1 MTVIA
6 FDSKDF
12 ERRRL
17 IQDIDTETKEP
28 VLKEETTFF
37 SPLGVGVKF
46 KNVGTFK
53 KIYLK
58 RIQELVE
65 EFQVSHKRVVYDS
78 YSLKEELSH
87 RKAIPFCDNLIY
99 KLRHYIDSIFFAYV
113 ILPPDKFPTVEV
125 GGFKS
130 PSREIKSAVFL
141 RNLAPMFSYITAW
154 AYFGFHRYEKD
165 ELHLDSF
172 NSKQTY
178 AWADLTAIA
187 KPTIFPHGDEC
198 NPHIAIA
205 DIIAYLTD
213 AKLYNQKLKL
223 QPEDLQRIWEQYG
236 FQVETRYLDI
246 NTFSK
251 YRWHSDDLIDITPY
265 LARPIVFLLV
275 DELEKLQ
282 PTSSPNQE
290 ESEEPKTSSPA
301 VEDSSEE
308 KRFRKL
314 VRRMEPWY
322 AATAYACNKG
332 GAAQLFN
339 YYIDRTKVKDGDT
352 MVYIGNKSKEMAES
366 FSHMLDIEVL
376 SAKEVRKAVNR
387 EKA

>member
-1 MTVIA
+1 M
-6 FDSKDF
+6 
-12 ERRRL
+12 
-17 IQDIDTETKEP
+17 IQDIDPETKEP
-28 VLKEETTFF
+28 MLKEITTFF

-53 KIYLK
+53 KVCLK

-65 EFQVSHKRVVYDS
+65 EFEVSQKRVLYDS

-87 RKAIPFCDNLIY
+87 RRAIPFCDNLIY
-99 KLRHYIDSIFFAYV
+99 KLRHYIDSIFFTYV
-113 ILPPDKFPTVEV
+113 ILPPDEIPTVEV

-130 PSREIKSAVFL
+130 PSREIKSAEFL
-141 RNLAPMFSYITAW
+141 RNLGPMFSHITAW
-154 AYFGFHRYEKD
+154 SYFGFHRFEND

-172 NSKQTY
+172 NSKQTH

-187 KPTIFPHGDEC
+187 KPTVFPHGDKC
-198 NPHIAIA
+198 NPYIAIA
-205 DIIAYLTD
+205 DIVAYLTD

-236 FQVETRYLDI
+236 FQIETRYLDI
-246 NTFSK
+246 NTLSK
-251 YRWHSDDLIDITPY
+251 YRWHSEDLIDTVPY

-282 PTSSPNQE
+282 PNSLPIQGEPEE
-290 ESEEPKTSSPA
+290 ESKVSLTVA
-301 VEDSSEE
+301 QDSSEE

-322 AATAYACNKG
+322 AVTAYACNKG

-366 FSHMLDIEVL
+366 FSQMLDIEML